1 VKLFGTLREIVAAV
15 FRKDGVEVT
24 LKPNSN
30 TYLGATEFQ
39 LPPKTSGNGVLV
51 ASGDI
56 VNADISAIAGIAGS
70 KIQAANGTTN
80 AGVVS
85 TGAQDFGGVKT
96 FLSNPVMSGLTA
108 SQAVVTDSSKNLASL
123 NYGST
128 NTVSTLVQRDASGNF
143 AAGTITAN
151 LTGNVSGS
159 AASFTGSLSG
169 EVTGT
174 QSATIVASGV
184 IDNDN
189 IAASAG
195 IVDTK
200 LATISTAGKVANS
213 ATTATSS
220 NTASAIVA
228 RDASG
233 NFAAGT
239 ASLSGATVSGLTAS
253 QAVVT
258 DASKNLSSLAYSA
271 NNTPST
277 LMLRDV
283 AGSTSVNTLSA
294 GNIDVTG
301 LATMDKAYI
310 DGASGGGFIE
320 FEGQTVADV
329 PAPTVG
335 EARIFAGTDGKI
347 YVRKAG
353 SSAAEEL
360 GAGGSGE
367 VNLVDTPSD
376 AGQWVGVNAT
386 VTTNTTAA
394 NNPLAGVIDS
404 SISIASST
412 LNGYARTRFTMPS
425 ALKNRKL
432 KLEWFQIA
440 SSLSS
445 GAYKVEVYTNAS
457 SDYSGAYTELALS
470 TDSSGT
476 SSIPNL
482 NGKYSTTFDTNGSDY
497 YEIRLVRTAASAA
510 TLYVANVVCGPGI
523 QPQGAVVGEWTSYTP
538 TLTGTTTNVTHSG
551 SYRRVGSSA
560 EVRIMSQFSGT
571 NTQGSFGGAINSA
584 LPSVTINTAALPLPS
599 TAQKYTVIGVWE
611 AYKSVTN
618 ASFGGEV
625 SYRQDTGAF
634 FLHYATAAT
643 SASTVDTSTNIPFT
657 VGSGDTFSINFT
669 VPIAEWAGSGT
680 VQLSQND
687 VEYAS
692 NGNATNTASDTATFV
707 YGPAG
712 SLVPNGATGTTYTRG
727 VKFQTP
733 VQATDRLFL
742 EVNDGNG
749 WSPIETRLGGFSTQ
763 NVTSYGA
770 RLRPVAGDATRYNV
784 EFASGGFESGGTT
797 FGSNGSAWSGI
808 NTYLWRVRKT
818 SAGAAVGFGLVSSG
832 QAGLLPASNSNLD
845 DATATRLGL
854 KQYLHGTTYNGGI
867 APTVTSAQAGFTV
880 GKALFIPY
888 QLQDG
893 GWRVRFNMNCG
904 FTSASLTSISVSTN
918 GLVFSAT
925 NQALS
930 AWFAANSISPRSY
943 TNSSAGSLV
952 VDYGPG
958 VTSSGVVISGDVEL
972 ASKPTWAY

>member
-1 VKLFGTLREIVAAV
+1 MKLFGTLREIVAAV

-680 VQLSQND
+680 VQLAQND

-692 NGNATNTASDTATFV
+692 NSNATNTAADTTSFA
-707 YGPAG
+707 YGPTG
-712 SLVPNGATGTTYTRG
+712 SLIPNGAVGSAYSRT
-727 VKFQTP
+727 VKFQSVIQPTD
-733 VQATDRLFL
+733 VFIVQVDQGTGQWIDADRRLSAYTTQATLGYGIQG
-742 EVNDGNG
+742 EVLDSTTYSVVFGA
-749 WSPIETRLGGFSTQ
+749 GGFRAT
-763 NVTSYGA
+763 GA
-770 RLRPVAGDATRYNV
+770 TYA
-784 EFASGGFESGGTT
+784 
-797 FGSNGSAWSGI
+797 SNGAAWSG
-808 NTYLWRVRKT
+808 LSAWRWRVRKM
-818 SAGAAVGFGLVSSG
+818 SAGAAVGFGIVQPGTSAGLVSASG
-832 QAGLLPASNSNLD
+832 LPGNTTGNAVASGYVGQTVPFTSRQTTGSTGAFVVNTTALATLD
-845 DATATRLGL
+845 PGIWIVYAKASFSG
-854 KQYLHGTTYNGGI
+854 NNAASFVGGI
-867 APTVTSAQAGFTV
+867 VSTNTSADNTGQVA
-880 GKALFIPY
+880 
-888 QLQDG
+888 
-893 GWRVRFNMNCG
+893 
-904 FTSASLTSISVSTN
+904 SASLAYSQ
-918 GLVFSAT
+918 AT
-925 NQALS
+925 N
-930 AWFAANSISPRSY
+930 AANATDMALAPVTVVNVATSQPLYAKSY
-943 TNSSAGSLV
+943 SEDAAVN
-952 VDYGPG
+952 
-958 VTSSGVVISGDVEL
+958 VTITGFAVRI
-972 ASKPTWAY
+972 A

>member
-96 FLSNPVMSGLTA
+96 FLSNPVMSGLTS

-523 QPQGAVVGEWTSYTP
+523 QPQGAVVGEWVSYTP
-538 TLTGTTTNVTHSG
+538 AFEGLGTVTNASAR
-551 SYRRVGSSA
+551 YRRVGDSMQVEFVA
-560 EVRIMSQFSGT
+560 TSGT
-571 NTQGSFGGAINSA
+571 NTAVQVNTILPGSLNWDSTKFVNNTNVGKFNTNNTPFAGVLGVFTSQGTTK
-584 LPSVTINTAALPLPS
+584 VTLTAD
-599 TAQKYTVIGVWE
+599 
-611 AYKSVTN
+611 
-618 ASFGGEV
+618 ASFFAG
-625 SYRQDTGAF
+625 STGTTWAN
-634 FLHYATAAT
+634 
-643 SASTVDTSTNIPFT
+643 STTFT
-657 VGSGDTFSINFT
+657 GTFT

-680 VQLSQND
+680 VQLAQND

-692 NGNATNTASDTATFV
+692 NSNATNTAADTTSFA
-707 YGPAG
+707 YGPTG
-712 SLVPNGATGTTYTRG
+712 SLIPNGAVGSAYSRT
-727 VKFQTP
+727 VKFQSVIQPTD
-733 VQATDRLFL
+733 VFIVQVDQGTGQWIDADRRLSAYTTQATLGYGIQG
-742 EVNDGNG
+742 EVLDSTTYSVVFGA
-749 WSPIETRLGGFSTQ
+749 GGFRAT
-763 NVTSYGA
+763 GA
-770 RLRPVAGDATRYNV
+770 TYA
-784 EFASGGFESGGTT
+784 
-797 FGSNGSAWSGI
+797 SNGAAWSG
-808 NTYLWRVRKT
+808 LSAWRWRVRKM
-818 SAGAAVGFGLVSSG
+818 SAGAAVGFGIVQPGTSAGLVSASGLPGNTTGNAIASGYVGERIFVQSTAAAVAAGNAVRAITVSGTPMTLSIPTAGVWLISG
-832 QAGLLPASNSNLD
+832 QAYFPWSGAPSGSSFVLSTVSSTSNVFTETGLNPNGITDAASMTQEGNAKISVVPSVRAIFSGPATIYLNAYS
-845 DATATRLGL
+845 GL
-854 KQYLHGTTYNGGI
+854 SVS
-867 APTVTSAQAGFTV
+867 ATSAWATLM
-880 GKALFIPY
+880 A
-888 QLQDG
+888 
-893 GWRVRFNMNCG
+893 VRI
-904 FTSASLTSISVSTN
+904 A
-918 GLVFSAT
+918 
-925 NQALS
+925 
-930 AWFAANSISPRSY
+930 
-943 TNSSAGSLV
+943 
-952 VDYGPG
+952 
-958 VTSSGVVISGDVEL
+958 
-972 ASKPTWAY
+972 